1 VRSATNNIDQ
11 SDRTTLTA
19 RQVAGA
25 LPHTVENASLLAL
38 WSNGFRVVAN
48 EHECSKAF
56 RNFTNR
62 LNREVYGASFR
73 KGRKRFRVI
82 SVLEKDADG
91 RFHYHA
97 AIELP
102 AHVMPGDF
110 EALIRECWSKVHWGY
125 DRISVAFDVDPGW
138 IRYMLKLRQKSG
150 LQAWPHCIDWQNF
163 YNG

>member
-1 VRSATNNIDQ
+1 MFQSSTAVGTRASAKRLQAALLKSAQLDTSGWRSVCAV
-11 SDRTTLTA
+11 TLTLK
-19 RQVAGA
+19 Q
-25 LPHTVENASLLAL
+25 AL
-38 WSNGFRVVAN
+38 WSEGFRVVAN

-73 KGRKRFRVI
+73 KGRKRLRVI

-110 EALIRECWSKVHWGY
+110 EALTAVLVENSLG
-125 DRISVAFDVDPGW
+125 
-138 IRYMLKLRQKSG
+138 LRSG
-150 LQAWPHCIDWQNF
+150 LGGVQC
-163 YNG
+163 